1 MSKIYEF
8 KEPKIKYSDVA
19 KEVHDL
25 FEKIT
30 TLYLELS
37 NKYTDLSSAILEMK
51 LSKDTDIDVYVP
63 AMNKVAYLM
72 SEIPNVLEKEEELF
86 TQNSY
91 LFPYLISFIRKV
103 YDIKCDIN
111 YKEFSLFDTFVDPN
125 YSKIKNNY
133 IIARMIRAMDYYEE
147 FSFYSTE
154 SILSKSYEDSDQLK
168 DKINYRYA
176 DIEVINTMAVVK
188 NTYEEDPSGDLI
200 YSKFKCLFMFTN
212 PFIEHYYLNEEE
224 GKDHPFLVAFLEEDG
239 LKAVKDKIVKTLIA
253 IQQNKLINLK
263 ENEEIVNTN
272 LTMKQAFDILF
283 KYNNHK
289 SPYDNRF
296 QELKHD
302 YDDNIEELGILL
314 AYLQQALANVDET
327 AINDLDHLFSEMCT
341 NESPVKYGSIIL
353 SPKVVNHF
361 FNKDVLLKQKQEEN
375 NRMRTREKDDNE
387 DDDE

>member
-1 MSKIYEF
+1 MGKIYEF

-188 NTYEEDPSGDLI
+188 NTYETDPSGDLI

-283 KYNNHK
+283 KYNSHK

-341 NESPVKYGSIIL
+341 NESPVEYGSIIL